1 MHSAEVTSTRIV
13 LCACPQHCAQVLS
26 AAGRARLRLQH
37 LQVVTDWPEIFSS
50 HPDNIPAPQPAQ
62 LHVLW
67 ALLPAT
73 ATPGARAREAA
84 WRDHWQRL
92 ACDPA
97 VAMTVHML
105 YGNAAQQAQQLM
117 PWIHRSHGAP
127 TTLALEDCFE
137 CLDSAS
143 EQKLFQ
149 RLISP

>member
-67 ALLPAT
+67 ALLPA
-73 ATPGARAREAA
+73 
-84 WRDHWQRL
+84 
-92 ACDPA
+92 
-97 VAMTVHML
+97 
-105 YGNAAQQAQQLM
+105 
-117 PWIHRSHGAP
+117 
-127 TTLALEDCFE
+127 
-137 CLDSAS
+137 
-143 EQKLFQ
+143 
-149 RLISP
+149 